1 MMLNLSVCPHT
12 LTMRMIIVKVL
23 KKFPQ
28 KLCRDMNI
36 QSMDTN
42 AQINVQRMVMIIGAH
57 LKGII
62 KSLKPHAPHAFH
74 LVSFLQKKALSSK
87 VMIHNFNLSELPS
100 HRSGFNSLHLHLIF
114 HLSLL
119 MSQLSPSMQILWR
132 HLLV

>member
-1 MMLNLSVCPHT
+1 MMLNLSVCPLS

-28 KLCRDMNI
+28 KLFRDMNI

-62 KSLKPHAPHAFH
+62 KSLKPHASHAFH

-87 VMIHNFNLSELPS
+87 VMIQNFNLSVQDGIQHSELPS

-119 MSQLSPSMQILWR
+119 ISTVVI
-132 HLLV
+132 